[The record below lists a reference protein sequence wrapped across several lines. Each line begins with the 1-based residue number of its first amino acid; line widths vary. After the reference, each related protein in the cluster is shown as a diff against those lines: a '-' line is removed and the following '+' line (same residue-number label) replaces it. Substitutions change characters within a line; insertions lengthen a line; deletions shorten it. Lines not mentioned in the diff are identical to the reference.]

1 MSSGLGNPGRCA
13 RFKKRALLI
22 HCGVFG
28 ISDFYA
34 DGRLDRAGSI
44 PNLTAGEA
52 KAAVSL
58 RGMVDPRR
66 ATVELHPLMRF
77 FPCWLLARVLKS
89 SGRWTPH
96 RDLRICHH
104 KEFSRV
110 FGLAS
115 LRDLNNSSSSRTRGC
130 CNCRRRTST
139 STAPWAFRVMTT
151 RLSRTPWSWTR
162 RTRVEIPSA

>member
-1 MSSGLGNPGRCA
+1 MHR
-13 RFKKRALLI
+13 
-22 HCGVFG
+22 GVFG

-77 FPCWLLARVLKS
+77 FPCWLLARVLSPVEDGRLIATFAYVITKS
-89 SGRWTPH
+89 F
-96 RDLRICHH
+96 LEC
-104 KEFSRV
+104 
-110 FGLAS
+110 LA
-115 LRDLNNSSSSRTRGC
+115 L
-130 CNCRRRTST
+130 
-139 STAPWAFRVMTT
+139 PPYV
-151 RLSRTPWSWTR
+151 
-162 RTRVEIPSA
+162 I